1 MLRKVGGLDRDL
13 GVRRWLRASVSPLGV
28 LAVLSWAAAGSAQAQ
43 TTAPV
48 EKKPEQLE
56 RIDVTAPRRK
66 PPARRA
72 TSGAQPAPAPT
83 PAPELTA
90 DQKRGA
96 NSTPLNTNVIA
107 GSASYLGLTP
117 RQVPAAVEVIDQQ
130 TLTDRGL
137 RTTQEAVQAAT
148 GVTAGDAPGSPSIL
162 SMRGFVG
169 DQINTLYNGIK
180 VGPSTMTSRPM
191 DTGNLEQIEIL
202 KGPASL
208 ISGEGATGGAIN
220 YVTKKPHTGKV
231 ENEAFTSYD
240 SIAGF
245 RSGFGSGGSSVVKG
259 LDYRFDVW
267 GRRATAL
274 STTLTASS

>member
-56 RIDVTAPRRK
+56 QIDVMAPRPK
-66 PPARRA
+66 PRARRA

-130 TLTDRGL
+130 ILTDRGL

-148 GVTAGDAPGSPSIL
+148 GVTASDAPGSPSIL

-180 VGPSTMTSRPM
+180 AGPSTMTSRP
-191 DTGNLEQIEIL
+191 
-202 KGPASL
+202 
-208 ISGEGATGGAIN
+208 
-220 YVTKKPHTGKV
+220 
-231 ENEAFTSYD
+231 
-240 SIAGF
+240 
-245 RSGFGSGGSSVVKG
+245 
-259 LDYRFDVW
+259 
-267 GRRATAL
+267 
-274 STTLTASS
+274 